1 MTMKKIGMYTM
12 LAGVALLSSCEKDPD
27 LGEMDGDFVV
37 YTQYDAETDFANA
50 STYYLPDSILTA
62 GQGMQAAYWSDENA
76 DALLAQVERTMDDR
90 GYTRSTEKRDADL
103 GIQVTY
109 LENTVNMVGF
119 TGGYW
124 DGWWDPYYW
133 GPYWG
138 GGWYYPFP
146 ITYQY
151 NTGNIVLEMV
161 DLRTADN
168 EANAS
173 RLPIVWLA
181 SSEGMIAG
189 NTRVDMMLVQR
200 AIAQSFNQSP
210 YINRHINEGE

>member
-1 MTMKKIGMYTM
+1 MKKIWMYGL
-12 LAGVALLSSCEKDPD
+12 LAGTVLLGSCEKDPD
-27 LGEMDGDFVV
+27 LGEMDGDFTV
-37 YTQYDAETDFANA
+37 YTQYDPEADFAGA

-62 GQGMQAAYWSDENA
+62 GQGMQAVYWSDENA

-90 GYTRSTEKRDADL
+90 GYARSTGKSDADL

-146 ITYQY
+146 VTYQY

-161 DLRTADN
+161 DLRTAGADG
-168 EANAS
+168 S
-173 RLPIVWLA
+173 RLPVVWIA

-189 NTRVDMMLVQR
+189 NARVDMALVQR
-200 AIAQSFNQSP
+200 AIAQSFVQSP
-210 YINRHINEGE
+210 YINHK

>member
-1 MTMKKIGMYTM
+1 MKKIWMYGL
-12 LAGVALLSSCEKDPD
+12 LAGTILLGSCEKDPD
-27 LGEMDGDFVV
+27 LGEMDGDFTV
-37 YTQYDAETDFANA
+37 YTQYDPEADFAGA

-62 GQGMQAAYWSDENA
+62 GQGMQAVYWSDENA

-90 GYTRSTEKRDADL
+90 GYARSTGKADADL

-119 TGGYW
+119 TGDYW

-146 ITYQY
+146 VTYQY

-161 DLRTADN
+161 DLRTAGADG
-168 EANAS
+168 S
-173 RLPIVWLA
+173 RLPVVWIA

-189 NTRVDMMLVQR
+189 NARVDMALVQR
-200 AIAQSFNQSP
+200 AIAQSFVQSP
-210 YINRHINEGE
+210 YINHK

>member
-1 MTMKKIGMYTM
+1 MKKIWMYGL
-12 LAGVALLSSCEKDPD
+12 LAGTILLGSCEKDPD
-27 LGEMDGDFVV
+27 LGEMDGDFTV
-37 YTQYDAETDFANA
+37 YTQYDPEADFADA

-62 GQGMQAAYWSDENA
+62 GQGMQAVYWSDENA

-90 GYTRSTEKRDADL
+90 GYARSTGKADADL

-119 TGGYW
+119 TGDYW

-146 ITYQY
+146 VTYQY

-161 DLRTADN
+161 DLRTAGADG
-168 EANAS
+168 S
-173 RLPIVWLA
+173 RLPVVWIA

-189 NTRVDMMLVQR
+189 NVRVDMALVQR
-200 AIAQSFNQSP
+200 AIAQSFVQSP
-210 YINRHINEGE
+210 YINHK